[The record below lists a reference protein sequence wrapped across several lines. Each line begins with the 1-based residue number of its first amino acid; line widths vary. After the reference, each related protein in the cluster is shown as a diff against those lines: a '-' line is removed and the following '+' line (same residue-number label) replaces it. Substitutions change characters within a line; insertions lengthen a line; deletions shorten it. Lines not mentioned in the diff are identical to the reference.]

1 MMQHIVL
8 WSYASVWK
16 PRAEAGRDEAA
27 LAVLRPV
34 DPDTSPEAAA
44 FGSLMRKVQCG
55 AAPGWWAMTEGI
67 GHG

>member
-16 PRAEAGRDEAA
+16 PRAEAGRDDAA
-27 LAVLRPV
+27 LGGPRPV

-44 FGSLMRKVQCG
+44 FVSLMRKVQCG